1 MTDILINNNNDD
13 IQTIEQS
20 YDDFLQDFKS
30 DPSITILSKNC
41 LSLLN
46 EYAQLNGQLLL
57 FQVISQS
64 GQSHQPM

>member
-1 MTDILINNNNDD
+1 MSKIIIDNTDD

-20 YDDFLQDFKS
+20 YEDFLQDFKS

-46 EYAQLNGQLLL
+46 EYAQLNGQVLS

>member
-1 MTDILINNNNDD
+1 MSEILRNNNGE
-13 IQTIEQS
+13 IEMIEQS
-20 YDDFLQDFKS
+20 YEDFLQEFKS

-57 FQVISQS
+57 FQVISQT

>member
-1 MTDILINNNNDD
+1 MTNILND
-13 IQTIEQS
+13 IQTIDQS

-30 DPSITILSKNC
+30 DISVTILSKNS

-57 FQVISQS
+57 FQVISQT
-64 GQSHQPM
+64 GQNHRPM

>member
-1 MTDILINNNNDD
+1 MSDILINNDVSS
-13 IQTIEQS
+13 IEQT
-20 YDDFLQDFKS
+20 YEEFLEEFKA

-46 EYAQLNGQLLL
+46 EYAQLNGEVLL
-57 FQVISQS
+57 FQVISQT

>member
-1 MTDILINNNNDD
+1 MSKIIIDNTDD
-13 IQTIEQS
+13 IQTMEQS
-20 YDDFLQDFKS
+20 YEDFLQDFKS

-46 EYAQLNGQLLL
+46 EYAQLNGQVLS

>member
-1 MTDILINNNNDD
+1 MNINDD

-20 YDDFLQDFKS
+20 YEDFVEDLKS
-30 DPSITILSKNC
+30 DPSIMILSKNC

-46 EYAQLNGQLLL
+46 EYAQLNGQLLA

>member
-1 MTDILINNNNDD
+1 MPNENNVVETTD
-13 IQTIEQS
+13 QS
-20 YDDFLQDFKS
+20 YDDFLEDFKL

-46 EYAQLNGQLLL
+46 EYAQLNGQTIS
-57 FQVISQS
+57 FQIISQS

>member
-1 MTDILINNNNDD
+1 MSKILININED

-20 YDDFLQDFKS
+20 YEEFLNDFKS
-30 DPSITILSKNC
+30 DPSIMILGKNC

-46 EYAQLNGQLLL
+46 EYAQLNGQLLA

>member
-1 MTDILINNNNDD
+1 MSKLLIDNNEENQ
-13 IQTIEQS
+13 IIEQS
-20 YDDFLQDFKS
+20 YDEFLQDFKS

-46 EYAQLNGQLLL
+46 EYAQLNGHVLL